1 VDPVLQQL
9 LDEKSIVD
17 VCIRYATA
25 IDDRDWERLRSC
37 FLPDAVGIYHAD
49 RVLTGYAAIEDVVR
63 TAVTPLSRTQHL
75 VTNFTVVLD
84 GDEAT
89 SRCYLHAQHVR
100 AALPGGEQFIIAG
113 RYCDRF
119 VRTNDGWRIRE
130 RRLDRWWTDGNPAVT
145 AR

>member
-1 VDPVLQQL
+1 VDPAIQQL
-9 LDEKSIVD
+9 LDERAIID

-37 FLPDAVGIYHAD
+37 FLADAVGVYHAD
-49 RVLTGYAAIEDVVR
+49 RVLTGYSAIEEAVR

-84 GDEAT
+84 VDEAT

-100 AALPGGEQFIIAG
+100 EGLAGGENFVIAG
-113 RYCDRF
+113 RYSDRF
-119 VRTNDGWRIRE
+119 VRTVDGWRIRE
-130 RRLDRWWTDGNPAVT
+130 RRLERWWTAGNPAVT